1 MLNFINL
8 SKLNFIFKMK
18 CVSCG
23 KDVTNYVA
31 FKCPNCE
38 GEEKYKIIR
47 CDACRAMGRKYVCP
61 KCGWTCP

>member
-1 MLNFINL
+1 
-8 SKLNFIFKMK
+8 MK